1 MARRFSANVKPYKDF
16 FKGKVIG
23 LARGKKREAAGAEAG
38 FKGTQ
43 VPYTFATFGQ
53 IKFLRRLK

>member
-1 MARRFSANVKPYKDF
+1 MPRRFSANVKPYKNF
-16 FKGKVIG
+16 YGKIIG
-23 LARGKKREAAGAEAG
+23 VARGKKREAKGAEAG

-53 IKFLRRLK
+53 IKFRGKK